1 MREGSSLILAGGKT
15 RNSSSLPPSPGF
27 FSAVD
32 GLNLKNPRHVFCS
45 QMTKSTVHAASLA
58 TCSPAILACEYLDH
72 RDHIK
77 HLDRL

>member
-32 GLNLKNPRHVFCS
+32 GLNLKNPRHVFLLPNDQVDRSCS
-45 QMTKSTVHAASLA
+45 QPGNLFASHTGVRVLG
-58 TCSPAILACEYLDH
+58 P
-72 RDHIK
+72 
-77 HLDRL
+77 